1 VNRLELPE
9 ALRRL
14 LACPDCDSEVEL
26 VKVEGIVIHV
36 NIFHDDSCPWLRSI
50 EARS

>member
-1 VNRLELPE
+1 VTGVELPE

-14 LACPDCDSEVEL
+14 LACPDCDSELEAF
-26 VKVEGIVIHV
+26 KVGVVLRLIVR
-36 NIFHDDSCPWLRSI
+36 HDDTCPMLARI